1 MKSTRSKLMFI
12 MCLLSI
18 AAGLSCRKSD
28 ITRPAEE
35 FTVTEKFFKSNRSA
49 DPAEQSLVNFL
60 QRKNAKQPFVEAT
73 VKKIGYPV
81 WDKIMARAGV
91 SSRATVAG
99 MSEGRKQPHANTIS
113 YDIYYIP
120 FVRDSQNRVNAAMI
134 IKASLADTSI
144 SYACDWQYKELL
156 QNEAMTNGNAEKFA
170 VFFMQFD
177 NAVFKHTKFKITD
190 RSLFRTPK
198 HSSAQKITVKLGK
211 DTQQHEV
218 GPNMFNVRCADVT
231 TYTVDC
237 PLLKEHLS
245 CKSYTECD
253 ECYDM
258 CLTTQ
263 FMSVCWEEFM
273 DDGPPPA
280 GGGGGSSDGGTGGSG
295 GGSVPPSDP
304 CSGGDTPPTNP
315 DAAHQGGQARVGA
328 FSPPPTDPC
337 GEPGWDPDPYELTPQ
352 QILAQS
358 VSQLAQRLTLTIGQQ
373 NWLINTPSFAEEFV
387 AAALAEETMTPEVIA
402 GSMISLELARQGVTD
417 SPSDPAYAAILEQY
431 HPNPSMMPVGIHAMR
446 YMILVRSNMQELKIE
461 HPDWGW
467 AHLFWEANKEAV
479 QLGLDIV
486 GLFPVVGEVADVLN
500 GIIYSID
507 GNGTMAALSY
517 VSAIP
522 IVGWWSAGVKMAQ
535 RIIVTAG
542 GKTALKWIRLA
553 NDQISFGRRGQLRRV
568 LGLSV
573 GNAQQAHHLFPW
585 ELTEH
590 TLVQTAAKGPAGTAF
605 HMNELLNG
613 IALDKVAHVNGFAH
627 PLYNAAVKEAA
638 DKALTR
644 LSQKNIALTPEVART
659 ELETLIGKIR
669 TWIQQNPGVNI
680 ENIIIP

>member
-1 MKSTRSKLMFI
+1 
-12 MCLLSI
+12 
-18 AAGLSCRKSD
+18 
-28 ITRPAEE
+28 
-35 FTVTEKFFKSNRSA
+35 
-49 DPAEQSLVNFL
+49 
-60 QRKNAKQPFVEAT
+60 
-73 VKKIGYPV
+73 
-81 WDKIMARAGV
+81 
-91 SSRATVAG
+91 
-99 MSEGRKQPHANTIS
+99 
-113 YDIYYIP
+113 
-120 FVRDSQNRVNAAMI
+120 
-134 IKASLADTSI
+134 
-144 SYACDWQYKELL
+144 
-156 QNEAMTNGNAEKFA
+156 MT
-170 VFFMQFD
+170 
-177 NAVFKHTKFKITD
+177 
-190 RSLFRTPK
+190 
-198 HSSAQKITVKLGK
+198 
-211 DTQQHEV
+211 
-218 GPNMFNVRCADVT
+218 
-231 TYTVDC
+231 
-237 PLLKEHLS
+237 
-245 CKSYTECD
+245 
-253 ECYDM
+253 
-258 CLTTQ
+258 
-263 FMSVCWEEFM
+263 VCWEEFI
-273 DDGPPPA
+273 DDGPPPPA
-280 GGGGGSSDGGTGGSG
+280 GDGGGTSGDGTGGGGSI
-295 GGSVPPSDP
+295 PPSDP

-358 VSQLAQRLTLTIGQQ
+358 VSQLAQRLPLTIGQQ

-568 LGLSV
+568 LGLAV
-573 GNAQQAHHLFPW
+573 GDARQAHHLLPW
-585 ELTEH
+585 EVASHNVIQIAARAPAEH
-590 TLVQTAAKGPAGTAF
+590 AF
-605 HMNELLNG
+605 HMNELING
-613 IALDKVAHVNGFAH
+613 IALEKTVHIEGFAH
-627 PLYNAAVKEAA
+627 PIYNTRVRQAL
-638 DKALTR
+638 DKIIENLANN
-644 LSQKNIALTPEVART
+644 NITLTPTVART
-659 ELETLIGKIR
+659 EIEGLIGKIR
-669 TWIQQNPGVNI
+669 TWIAQNPGVTL
-680 ENIIIP
+680 ENIVIP

>member
-81 WDKIMARAGV
+81 WDKIMARTGV

-99 MSEGRKQPHANTIS
+99 MSEGRKQSLANTIA
-113 YDIYYIP
+113 YDIYYVP

-144 SYACDWQYKELL
+144 SYACDWQYKTFLDDA
-156 QNEAMTNGNAEKFA
+156 AMSNSDADKFA

-177 NAVFKHTKFKITD
+177 NAVFGYTKFKVTD
-190 RSLFRTPK
+190 KSLFRNK
-198 HSSAQKITVKLGK
+198 YGSADHIAIKM
-211 DTQQHEV
+211 DQQGDV
-218 GPNMFNVRCADVT
+218 STNSINVRCADVT
-231 TYTVDC
+231 
-237 PLLKEHLS
+237 
-245 CKSYTECD
+245 SYTWYCPFVTTGRLCRNLPAGECD
-253 ECYDM
+253 HCPEYC
-258 CLTTQ
+258 TTSQ
-263 FMSVCWEEFM
+263 SMTVCWEEFI
-273 DDGPPPA
+273 DDGPPPPA
-280 GGGGGSSDGGTGGSG
+280 GDGGGTSGDGTGGGGSI
-295 GGSVPPSDP
+295 PPSDP

-358 VSQLAQRLTLTIGQQ
+358 VSQLAQRLPLTIGQQ

-568 LGLSV
+568 LGLAV
-573 GNAQQAHHLFPW
+573 GDARQAHHLLPW
-585 ELTEH
+585 EVASHNVIQIAARAPAEH
-590 TLVQTAAKGPAGTAF
+590 AF
-605 HMNELLNG
+605 HMNELING
-613 IALDKVAHVNGFAH
+613 IALEKTVHIEGFAH
-627 PLYNAAVKEAA
+627 PIYNTRVRQAL
-638 DKALTR
+638 DKIIENLANN
-644 LSQKNIALTPEVART
+644 NITLTPTVART
-659 ELETLIGKIR
+659 EIEGLIGKIR
-669 TWIQQNPGVNI
+669 TWIAQNPGVTL
-680 ENIIIP
+680 ENIVIP